1 MKCFFCL
8 QESKFYRV
16 TCIELLGKN
25 AIQLFFCCVSDCFD
39 WIDDDSS
46 CFPLIVYSTFLMQ
59 LDRSSLMYI
68 IDFLYSHSFMIKDY
82 SSFRCIKSDT
92 RILKLDMMKHQVVV
106 FIVFNPLLHVHV
118 WHWQNSPHQSH
129 NITNHE
135 TLTCVRILC
144 SQWKARCSW
153 YKDDQFVLCESH

>member
-46 CFPLIVYSTFLMQ
+46 CFPMIVYSTFLMQ

-92 RILKLDMMKHQVVV
+92 CILKLDMMKHQVVTV
-106 FIVFNPLLHVHV
+106 MLLFSLLLYMYVYDIDRTPPI
-118 WHWQNSPHQSH
+118 SL
-129 NITNHE
+129 TNHE

-144 SQWKARCSW
+144 SQWKARCS
-153 YKDDQFVLCESH
+153 